1 MAPFRYQ
8 DQYVA
13 MRSAYELEVLSQTR
27 MRERIQEAERER
39 LADEVHPR
47 NYSYRVFLAALVQAI
62 ARWVEPGPLQ
72 QEIAKECPVL
82 IELIR

>member
-1 MAPFRYQ
+1 
-8 DQYVA
+8 

-27 MRERIQEAERER
+27 MLERLQEAERER
-39 LADEVHPR
+39 LADEVRPR
-47 NYSYRVFLAALVQAI
+47 NPWLLKVRLAALVQAI

-72 QEIAKECPVL
+72 QEIAEECPVL